1 MMPMDRADQIRKK
14 YLPALSEHLACCTAI
29 YQRMTHLMPQSYAL
43 GEEFHWHLGEFA
55 KLTAVVQEQHKYM
68 DLLSIEFEWTVKS
81 MWLTNVGVHL
91 RLYHDMRIAE
101 VAGFLANEQVINL
114 LKRDNSN
121 IKLRYPT
128 EKNQIHHLLFEWLTT
143 ISLTG

>member
-1 MMPMDRADQIRKK
+1 MDGANQLRKK

-29 YQRMTHLMPQSYAL
+29 YQRMNHLLPTQYIIGDRLEWQL
-43 GEEFHWHLGEFA
+43 GNFA
-55 KLTAVVQEQHKYM
+55 KLDAVVQERHRYM
-68 DLLSIEFEWTVKS
+68 DLLAIQFEWSVKS
-81 MWLTNVGVHL
+81 IWLTNVGVHL

-101 VAGFLANEQVINL
+101 VAGFLANEQMINL

-128 EKNQIHHLLFEWLTT
+128 EKSQIHNLLFEWLNT